1 MLALKDTSLDDF
13 DLMQNF
19 VHDLLVK
26 CAISSGIFT
35 IIYLLLT
42 KHAGFGFIRPTRIFL
57 VSFVLCQS
65 INAAL
70 MLNSVKLIVDGFTN
84 DLKYY
89 SSESLNKNL
98 SNISNLKLNFDDVST
113 IEEYFEEVKSKI
125 ESVGSIALTDSNAN
139 IIVGDKEALDGV
151 RRPLMNG
158 GFIAGFSCINVA
170 DSFVERI

>member
-1 MLALKDTSLDDF
+1 
-13 DLMQNF
+13 
-19 VHDLLVK
+19 
-26 CAISSGIFT
+26 
-35 IIYLLLT
+35 
-42 KHAGFGFIRPTRIFL
+42 
-57 VSFVLCQS
+57 
-65 INAAL
+65 